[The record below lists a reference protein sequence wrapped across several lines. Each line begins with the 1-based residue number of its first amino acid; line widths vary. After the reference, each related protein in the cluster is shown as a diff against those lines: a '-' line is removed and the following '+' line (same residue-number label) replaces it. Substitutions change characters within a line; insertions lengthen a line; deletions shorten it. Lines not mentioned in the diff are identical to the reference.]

1 MFIEQLSKDPQFFLA
16 VCITVVLSICVH
28 ELAHGIVAIW
38 HGDRTPIETGHM
50 TLNPAVHMGAM
61 SLILL
66 LVAGIAWGQMPI
78 TPSRLHGRYARSLV
92 ALAGPASNVL
102 LAAIALTTL
111 GIWQRFTD
119 GEPSAII
126 ALRSMEYLL
135 GVFGLVN
142 ITLAIFNLIPIPP
155 LDGSNLLAGL
165 NPDIDEFMQNM
176 RRNGQA
182 MIAFLVLFA
191 VAGKFISPLANHI
204 GVEYLDWVRGYS

>member
-1 MFIEQLSKDPQFFLA
+1 M
-16 VCITVVLSICVH
+16 
-28 ELAHGIVAIW
+28 
-38 HGDRTPIETGHM
+38 
-50 TLNPAVHMGAM
+50 
-61 SLILL
+61 
-66 LVAGIAWGQMPI
+66 
-78 TPSRLHGRYARSLV
+78 
-92 ALAGPASNVL
+92 
-102 LAAIALTTL
+102 
-111 GIWQRFTD
+111 
-119 GEPSAII
+119 
-126 ALRSMEYLL
+126 

-182 MIAFLVLFA
+182 MIAFLLLFA